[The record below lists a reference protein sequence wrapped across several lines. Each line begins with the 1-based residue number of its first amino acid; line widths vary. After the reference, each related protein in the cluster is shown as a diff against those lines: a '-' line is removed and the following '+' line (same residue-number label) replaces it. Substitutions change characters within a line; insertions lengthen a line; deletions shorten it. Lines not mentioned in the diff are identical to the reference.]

1 MTFLQNYIKNH
12 PLTWKKDIINLKIQI
27 KEENNLILFKYDI
40 DADFNNPIVKECR
53 GIILDSNSFNI
64 VCRGFDKFFNYQ
76 ESYADEIDWSSACVQ
91 EKIDGSII
99 KLWFYADEWHWS
111 TNGTIDANNATA
123 NSITNHSFMDLIRMA
138 ENYHD
143 IQFDQLNTD
152 YTYIFELVSPE
163 NKIVIDYGNK
173 YHLYH
178 LGTRNNLTG
187 EEYNLDIGIDKPHV
201 YNINSFEDCIDAVG
215 KLNTEDSITNEGFV
229 VVDGHWNRV
238 KVKSPVY
245 VAMHHLM
252 GNHIFTKTRCLE
264 LLINDPDKATTVI
277 KEFPQYTHIFKY
289 YEYKIAEVKYEITNF
304 INLTRNL
311 YEEYSHDRKIVA
323 NIIKKHKY
331 ATFGFMSLDREY
343 DPEEFIKNISVQQFD
358 RLVDQYV
365 ERDLLEELKLT

>member
-1 MTFLQNYIKNH
+1 MNKNSYLCNFINENENWQEL
-12 PLTWKKDIINLKIQI
+12 LTSMNVKFKIEGSFAIFSYDII
-27 KEENNLILFKYDI
+27 
-40 DADFNNPIVKECR
+40 ADFTNPVVQEAR
-53 GIILDSNSFNI
+53 GIIIDLSTLEVICWPF
-64 VCRGFDKFFNYQ
+64 RKFGNYN
-76 ESYADEIDWSSACVQ
+76 ESYADEIDWSNACVQ

-123 NSITNHSFMDLIRMA
+123 NSISNHSFMDLIRMA

-215 KLNTEDSITNEGFV
+215 KLNTKDSITNEGFV

-264 LLINDPDKATTVI
+264 LLINDPDKVTTVI

-304 INLTRNL
+304 IIRNT
-311 YEEYSHDRKIVA
+311 SKCTNKAKKKIKT
-323 NIIKKHKY
+323 KKQNTKQN
-331 ATFGFMSLDREY
+331 T
-343 DPEEFIKNISVQQFD
+343 N
-358 RLVDQYV
+358 
-365 ERDLLEELKLT
+365 